1 MNKETLT
8 NKLAQYDF
16 ILASSSPRRFEILRD
31 FMNIQDITIV
41 KPSFEEDL
49 DKHLYKDDPV
59 KYVHDTCLGKANS
72 IMEEYSFGKDAKMP
86 CGAIVICADTIVVGP
101 DNQIYEKPITKDS
114 QLEYLNK
121 FCYNYGASGKPVKV
135 ISSVVVMKENKETGH
150 DIRQYE
156 EVTAIYFDSSIP
168 EAVINNYV
176 ESEDGLQV
184 AGGFKIQGP
193 SGVLIKGIEGDY
205 YNVVGLP
212 LNKTYR
218 TILDLIN

>member
-1 MNKETLT
+1 MSTDTLV
-8 NKLAQYDF
+8 NKLAHYDF

-31 FMNIQDITIV
+31 YMNIQDITVV

-49 DKHLYKDDPV
+49 DKRLYRDDPS

-72 IMEEYSFGKDAKMP
+72 ILAEHTFGKDAKMP
-86 CGAIVICADTIVVGP
+86 HGAIVICADTIVVGP
-101 DNQIYEKPITKDS
+101 DNQIYEKPITKEN

-121 FCYNYGASGKPVKV
+121 FCYHYATSGKPMKV
-135 ISSVVVMKENKETGH
+135 ISSVVVMKDNKMGGQ
-150 DIRQYE
+150 DIRQFE
-156 EVTAIYFDSSIP
+156 EVTSIHFDSSIP
-168 EAVINNYV
+168 QSVINNYV

-193 SGVLIKGIEGDY
+193 SGVLIKEIEGDY